1 MDNFPCNGAARK
13 SAERKGR
20 GIAVPVKAAVPAR
33 DAINPDRL
41 NVYSAT
47 FRVTTHRVMRPHHE
61 SKGGLFI
68 FLGE

>member
-20 GIAVPVKAAVPAR
+20 GIAVPVKAAVTAR
-33 DAINPDRL
+33 DAMDPDRL
-41 NVYSAT
+41 NIYSAT
-47 FRVTTHRVMRPHHE
+47 FRVTTHHLPPQHHE